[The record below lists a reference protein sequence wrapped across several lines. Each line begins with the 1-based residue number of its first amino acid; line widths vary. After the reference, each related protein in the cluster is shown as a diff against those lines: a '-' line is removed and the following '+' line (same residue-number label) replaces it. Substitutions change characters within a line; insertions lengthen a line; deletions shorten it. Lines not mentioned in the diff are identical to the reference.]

1 MLTREEA
8 AAFCLAFPLTYADT
22 PFDDG
27 NWVCMRHRGNRK
39 IFAAIFAREGKI
51 WINVKADPQWGDFWR
66 HTFSAVIPAYHMNK
80 KHWISIILDGSMTDE
95 EVGRLIG
102 DSYALTAP
110 KTRKNRDAD
119 RTDIQM
125 PNA

>member
-8 AAFCLAFPLTYADT
+8 VAFCLALPLTYADT

-80 KHWISIILDGSMTDE
+80 KHWISIILDGSMTE
-95 EVGRLIG
+95 EEIGQLIE

-110 KTRKNRDAD
+110 KRRREKNDVAREA
-119 RTDIQM
+119 T
-125 PNA
+125 

>member
-8 AAFCLAFPLTYADT
+8 AAFCLEFPLTYADT
-22 PFDDG
+22 PFDDD

-66 HTFSAVIPAYHMNK
+66 QTFPSVIPAYHMNK

-95 EVGRLIG
+95 EIGRLIG

-110 KTRKNRDAD
+110 KKRKNKDAD
-119 RTDIQM
+119 RADIRI

>member
-8 AAFCLAFPLTYADT
+8 VAFCLALPLTYADT

-66 HTFSAVIPAYHMNK
+66 QTFSAVSPAYHMNK
-80 KHWISIILDGSMTDE
+80 KHWISIILDGSMTE
-95 EVGRLIG
+95 EEIGQLIE

-110 KTRKNRDAD
+110 KRRREKNDVAREA
-119 RTDIQM
+119 T
-125 PNA
+125 

>member
-22 PFDDG
+22 PFDDN

-66 HTFSAVIPAYHMNK
+66 QTFPSVIPAYHMNK
-80 KHWISIILDGSMTDE
+80 KH
-95 EVGRLIG
+95 
-102 DSYALTAP
+102 
-110 KTRKNRDAD
+110 
-119 RTDIQM
+119 
-125 PNA
+125 

>member
-8 AAFCLAFPLTYADT
+8 VAFCLALPMTYADT

-39 IFAAIFAREGKI
+39 IVAAIFAREGKI

-66 HTFSAVIPAYHMNK
+66 QTFSAVIPAYHMNK
-80 KHWISIILDGSMTDE
+80 KHWISIILDGSMSDE
-95 EVGRLIG
+95 EIGRLIE

-110 KTRKNRDAD
+110 KRRREKNDVAREA
-119 RTDIQM
+119 T
-125 PNA
+125 

>member
-8 AAFCLAFPLTYADT
+8 AAFCLEFPLTYADT
-22 PFDDG
+22 PFDDD

-66 HTFSAVIPAYHMNK
+66 QTFPSVIPAYHMNK

-95 EVGRLIG
+95 EIGRLIE

-110 KTRKNRDAD
+110 KTRKNKDAD
-119 RTDIQM
+119 RADIRI